1 MPTETQRN
9 IVSANILA
17 VVTNSNH
24 ADKIFINLKSITD
37 MKREEIL
44 SAIRRNVVRSGGVCF
59 PKNFWM
65 NIDGNVKVDYVEAD
79 RVVFE
84 DDYCTFDE
92 FSDEEL
98 ELVLNAVAIDYSK
111 TSTEDLFAMVNEV
124 CDMVILLDN
133 IKVYMGEDKIREF
146 LMACLGKSV
155 E

>member
-1 MPTETQRN
+1 
-9 IVSANILA
+9 
-17 VVTNSNH
+17 
-24 ADKIFINLKSITD
+24 

-44 SAIRRNVVRSGGVCF
+44 SAIRRNVARSGGVCF

-98 ELVLNAVAIDYSK
+98 ELVLDAVAIDYSK
-111 TSTEDLFAMVNEV
+111 TSTENLFAMVNEV

-133 IKVYMGEDKIREF
+133 IKVYIGEDKIREF
-146 LMACLGKSV
+146 LMACLDKAV

>member
-1 MPTETQRN
+1 
-9 IVSANILA
+9 
-17 VVTNSNH
+17 
-24 ADKIFINLKSITD
+24 

-79 RVVFE
+79 RVVFVDGE
-84 DDYCTFDE
+84 YCTFDE

-98 ELVLNAVAIDYSK
+98 ELVLDAVAIDYSK
-111 TSTEDLFAMVNEV
+111 TSTEELFAMVNEV

-133 IKVYMGEDKIREF
+133 IKVYIGEDKIRDF
-146 LMACLGKSV
+146 LMACLDKAV

>member
-1 MPTETQRN
+1 
-9 IVSANILA
+9 
-17 VVTNSNH
+17 
-24 ADKIFINLKSITD
+24 

-79 RVVFE
+79 RVVFVF
-84 DDYCTFDE
+84 YFCTFDE
-92 FSDEEL
+92 LSDEEL

-146 LMACLGKSV
+146 LMACLDKAV

>member
-1 MPTETQRN
+1 
-9 IVSANILA
+9 
-17 VVTNSNH
+17 
-24 ADKIFINLKSITD
+24 

-79 RVVFE
+79 RVVFDN

-98 ELVLNAVAIDYSK
+98 ELVLDAVAIDYSK

-146 LMACLGKSV
+146 LMACRDKAV

>member
-1 MPTETQRN
+1 
-9 IVSANILA
+9 
-17 VVTNSNH
+17 
-24 ADKIFINLKSITD
+24 

-44 SAIRRNVVRSGGVCF
+44 SAIRMNVVRSGRVCF

-98 ELVLNAVAIDYSK
+98 ELVLDAVAIDYSK

-146 LMACLGKSV
+146 LMACLDKVV

>member
-1 MPTETQRN
+1 
-9 IVSANILA
+9 
-17 VVTNSNH
+17 
-24 ADKIFINLKSITD
+24 

-59 PKNFWM
+59 PKNFWL

-98 ELVLNAVAIDYSK
+98 ELVLDVVAIDYSK
-111 TSTEDLFAMVNEV
+111 TSTEELF
-124 CDMVILLDN
+124 DMVCKQCDVETVLDN
-133 IKVYMGEDKIREF
+133 AEGYISEDNIREF
-146 LMACLGKSV
+146 LMACLGQSV